1 MRGIGERKEEE
12 EKEEDGARG
21 RLQRMEEQCKP

>member
-1 MRGIGERKEEE
+1 MRGRERKEEE

-21 RLQRMEEQCKP
+21 RLRRMEEQCKP